1 MNDKTKQMLA
11 DLEAATMEA
20 LWIPNE
26 ILPER
31 YHD

>member
-26 ILPER
+26 I
-31 YHD
+31 